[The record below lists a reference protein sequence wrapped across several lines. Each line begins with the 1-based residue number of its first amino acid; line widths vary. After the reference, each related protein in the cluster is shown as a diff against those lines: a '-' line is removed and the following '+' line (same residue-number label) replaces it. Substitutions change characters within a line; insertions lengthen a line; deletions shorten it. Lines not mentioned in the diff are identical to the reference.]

1 VAAGQRAVVC
11 HTGDKAA
18 FPLRGVSHR
27 PPSGTRGRLLLKAV
41 GAPSGSV
48 AIHARAPGGGSSGC
62 SCGEFV
68 AVHLRPQLSR
78 ISVNLLLRGLL
89 WTSADVCERDHDGLA
104 VWESGV
110 RVTSAPLVLVVFH
123 KVPRWARRPAG
134 CAGAER
140 LAPGRRAEQRT
151 QEVVRPRAAEVGRLP
166 ATLLRIARRASG
178 GVATPERRDDRR

>member
-1 VAAGQRAVVC
+1 MSLKQ
-11 HTGDKAA
+11 
-18 FPLRGVSHR
+18 
-27 PPSGTRGRLLLKAV
+27 PSGTRGRLLPKAV
-41 GAPSGSV
+41 GAPSGS
-48 AIHARAPGGGSSGC
+48 AATMRRAPGGCSSGC

-68 AVHLRPQLSR
+68 AVHLRPQLSQ
-78 ISVNLLLRGLL
+78 ISVNLLLRGML
-89 WTSADVCERDHDGLA
+89 WTSADVLERDHDGLA
-104 VWESGV
+104 VWGSGV

-166 ATLLRIARRASG
+166 ATLLRRARRASA
-178 GVATPERRDDRR
+178 GVATCATRRPPVTSRCSTACVTPSTTTR